1 MNDFEKLKKELSTI
15 IDTKNQLETE
25 KKELEISKQSLEID
39 LKEKNKKIESFT
51 SKGLKQDTTSKKL
64 DEEIQLKIQLEK
76 EKKVNYNLI

>member
-39 LKEKNKKIESFT
+39 LKEKNKKNRILYI
-51 SKGLKQDTTSKKL
+51 KGIKAR
-64 DEEIQLKIQLEK
+64 
-76 EKKVNYNLI
+76 YNI

>member
-39 LKEKNKKIESFT
+39 LKEKNKK
-51 SKGLKQDTTSKKL
+51 K
-64 DEEIQLKIQLEK
+64 
-76 EKKVNYNLI
+76 